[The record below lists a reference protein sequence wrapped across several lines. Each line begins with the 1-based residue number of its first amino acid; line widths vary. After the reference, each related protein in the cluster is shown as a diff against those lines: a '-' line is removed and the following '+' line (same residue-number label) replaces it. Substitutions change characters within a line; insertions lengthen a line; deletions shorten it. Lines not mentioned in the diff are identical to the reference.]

1 MNEMLKRT
9 LDARVKYQRQL
20 QDTPD
25 YPEANRECRRM
36 LMEFLNDLDD
46 IIKGYQL
53 SKVSW

>member
-46 IIKGYQL
+46 IIKG
-53 SKVSW
+53 